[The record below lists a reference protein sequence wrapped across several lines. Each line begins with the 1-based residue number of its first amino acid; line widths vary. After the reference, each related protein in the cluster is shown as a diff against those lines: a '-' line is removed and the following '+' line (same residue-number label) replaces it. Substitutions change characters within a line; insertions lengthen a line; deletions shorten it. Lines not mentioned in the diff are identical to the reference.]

1 MFLLKSFFA
10 LLVLFFTITV
20 QGTEYKCSIN
30 LIPAGKE
37 ISKKEFSKYIKQ
49 FSYKSVDG
57 APGKTSTLGEVS
69 VFIWAKKKKIHLAVQ
84 IKQEKKDPL
93 KIQSSYPMRTPEVK
107 MKISPNIDI
116 VCLTNQALDSVKDV
130 NSRKMLDK
138 SITDKSDLYQY
149 GADIYFVTNT
159 FLKFIYKQQMANGKM
174 RPIVFQKGRLYTI
187 DDDID
192 KNHNWC
198 IFNIEVKLD
207 EDTYIQKNTKLKP
220 ASVSKNSNN
229 SKQTV
234 YSYNFVDFSSGKKL
248 YETSRYAPFSFECS
262 LNKNQGFKADVIK
275 DVTGGRIKVT
285 PAL

>member
-1 MFLLKSFFA
+1 MFPLKSFFT
-10 LLVLFFTITV
+10 LLLLFFAV
-20 QGTEYKCSIN
+20 AVHGTEYKCSIN
-30 LIPAGKE
+30 LIPSGKE
-37 ISKKEFSKYIKQ
+37 ISKTEFAKYIKQ

-57 APGKTSTLGEVS
+57 APGKTSTLGKVS
-69 VFIWAKKKKIHLAVQ
+69 VFIWTKKKKIHLAVQ
-84 IKQEKKDPL
+84 IKQDKKDPL
-93 KIQSSYPMRTPEVK
+93 KIQSSYQMNTPEVK

-116 VCLTNQALDSVKDV
+116 ACLTQKALDNVKDA
-130 NSRKMLDK
+130 NNRKMLDK

-159 FLKFIYKQQMANGKM
+159 FLKFIYNQQMANGKM

-187 DDDID
+187 DDNID
-192 KNHNWC
+192 KNQNWC

-229 SKQTV
+229 STQTV

-275 DVTGGRIKVT
+275 NVTGGRIKVT